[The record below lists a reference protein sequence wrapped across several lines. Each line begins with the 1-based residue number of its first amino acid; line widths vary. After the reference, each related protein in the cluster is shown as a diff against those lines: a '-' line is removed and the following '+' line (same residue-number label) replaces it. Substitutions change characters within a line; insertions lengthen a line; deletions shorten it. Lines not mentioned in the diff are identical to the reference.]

1 MATNDKKVFLYVGRK
16 SKNVKY
22 NSYTNADL
30 QSVNADEFV
39 LTSANYDDYLDYP
52 SEMNEYVNDV
62 FNLAKQVIQ
71 ATGKFVWLG
80 IPRPPEPK
88 SQITIAEYTGYA
100 NQYLNTFVVPI
111 RDKLKALMASNGYD
125 YYYNYVQGF
134 YMSDEH
140 VRRKTFTY
148 PDASGEN
155 EDDPNGVDTNTSNLL
170 AHPQIKMYSIISD
183 KLKTS
188 EYGWKKFLWCPY
200 AGRGKNYDTTF
211 IDIAYIANTTDI
223 FDTVLIQPGVFVHYN
238 PDRDPGSASVLK
250 NLDVIRNSMNIQE
263 VRTRDAAGNTNNRV
277 VAKRSSTKIGC
288 QMEVSPFILHG
299 GTNGTSQQYQS
310 AFQQTVN
317 ALKGNKVTVASDR
330 HFSFYCD
337 DRNSDWPT
345 LIDDYVNPFF
355 ATL

>member
-1 MATNDKKVFLYVGRK
+1 
-16 SKNVKY
+16 
-22 NSYTNADL
+22 
-30 QSVNADEFV
+30 
-39 LTSANYDDYLDYP
+39 
-52 SEMNEYVNDV
+52 MNEYVNDV

-183 KLKTS
+183 KLENLGIWLEKILVVS
-188 EYGWKKFLWCPY
+188 LMLAEE
-200 AGRGKNYDTTF
+200 RIHDTTF

-223 FDTVLIQPGVFVHYN
+223 FDTVLIQPGVFFHYN

-250 NLDVIRNSMNIQE
+250 NLGCDPQLHEHTGSADAGCGRQHQQPGRCQAVFHQDRLPDGSQPIHF
-263 VRTRDAAGNTNNRV
+263 TRW
-277 VAKRSSTKIGC
+277 
-288 QMEVSPFILHG
+288 
-299 GTNGTSQQYQS
+299 YQW
-310 AFQQTVN
+310 
-317 ALKGNKVTVASDR
+317 
-330 HFSFYCD
+330 Y
-337 DRNSDWPT
+337 
-345 LIDDYVNPFF
+345 F
-355 ATL
+355 ATVPVRLPANGQCSERQQGHCGVGPPFQLLLRRPKF